1 MALGKIISFWC
12 EFLMLGFI
20 FGEDCLILKMEGEIM
35 ADKESLD
42 CLEKMICDQL
52 GLEVDFG
59 KTLDDFK
66 EERVGKEN
74 CSFLPTELEAEYDT
88 NLQLGIESDNEVQQ
102 DLLKLI
108 KEQAK
113 NKKEEL
119 TAQGIVTEEMRVK
132 RVQKGFFHVWFRG
145 GNRYNVFY
153 EETDYI
159 GFLERCKTSASKNK
173 TAITAFVLM
182 NNHVHLQIYTHTLN
196 KFMKS
201 LLISFSQWYNYR
213 KDMDGQVF
221 KSPFSSSPIYSRS
234 ALERN
239 LLYIFTNPVRAG
251 MCLTAEEYKWSSFHF
266 AKKGYYNPI
275 KNFIDVELAA
285 MEYLYK
291 SKSSLAKSTQHFVSS
306 DAASVVTSDAST
318 SAVANIGSANMA
330 NKSEHKIKLCK
341 PNDTEV
347 AIYLRTLLG
356 GKNLRELSEK
366 ELSKIIKVLK
376 HNQNATYRQI
386 SSLTH
391 ESYTRVKKLSGA

>member
-1 MALGKIISFWC
+1 
-12 EFLMLGFI
+12 
-20 FGEDCLILKMEGEIM
+20 M
-35 ADKESLD
+35 ADKECLD
-42 CLEKMICDQL
+42 CLEKMICEQL

-66 EERVGKEN
+66 EERVGKES

-119 TAQGIVTEEMRVK
+119 TAQGIVKEEMRVK

-153 EETDYI
+153 EEGDYI
-159 GFLERCKTSASKNK
+159 GFLERCKTSATKNK

-182 NNHVHLQIYTHTLN
+182 NNHVHLQVYTHTLN
-196 KFMKS
+196 QFMKS
-201 LLISFSQWYNYR
+201 LLISFTQWYNNR

-251 MCLTAEEYKWSSFHF
+251 MCLTVEDYKWSSFHF
-266 AKKGYYNPI
+266 AKKGYYNPL
-275 KNFIDVELAA
+275 KYLVDVEPAA

-291 SKSSLAKSTQHFVSS
+291 SKSSLIKSAQGFVFS
-306 DAASVVTSDAST
+306 
-318 SAVANIGSANMA
+318 ANIDSGGSG
-330 NKSEHKIKLCK
+330 NKAEQKIKLCK
-341 PNDTEV
+341 PNDSEV
-347 AIYLRTLLG
+347 AIYLKTLLD

-366 ELSKIIKVLK
+366 ELSKIVKVLK

-391 ESYTRVKKLSGA
+391 ESYTRVKKLSGS